1 MQGNFLS
8 FLVIVA
14 QARLQLLQFSEI
26 FYGQYRVWHY
36 VKTNF
41 YHARLTFKLR
51 KHSRGSLI
59 KPPLTSLRLR
69 INIIWI
75 FNARILLQHLNTF
88 TYVKNFPRLPY
99 QNFLKPFT
107 ILWLE
112 TDWRFS
118 IFLFAHQRHVIHE
131 YTTDFF
137 LLVLF
142 YFRFWKNR

>member
-8 FLVIVA
+8 FRYCGTGKASVA
-14 QARLQLLQFSEI
+14 LI
-26 FYGQYRVWHY
+26 FWNFLWTVSRVALRENEFLPRTPY
-36 VKTNF
+36 F
-41 YHARLTFKLR
+41 QIAETFTR
-51 KHSRGSLI
+51 KFDQTAF
-59 KPPLTSLRLR
+59 TSLRLR